1 MHVMIGGDGRIIL
14 ARRVD
19 SHAFKEKQIT
29 ESVIPIIGG
38 RIGDARYVAG
48 GIPLEISNILPT
60 AHWFQGILIA
70 TMVRVLNNLITRL
83 EMGLIAKFFH

>member
-48 GIPLEISNILPT
+48 GIPFRNLEHLTDGTLVPGYLDRYHG
-60 AHWFQGILIA
+60 A
-70 TMVRVLNNLITRL
+70 RP
-83 EMGLIAKFFH
+83 E